1 VYCDQCGTRAQPD
14 SVYCR
19 SCGTQLER
27 EATLALACAREFQ
40 HARESIIE
48 VPLERPLGHGFFL
61 DWSTPLRVDNG
72 IATFD
77 GAEARLVRRPFTI
90 ALLTLATFGLYF
102 IVWFYHARRFAEI
115 RLARPNHAAIYT
127 ALLLVPVVNVVAA
140 LMTTDLLARA
150 LDERGSKRTKFFIA
164 TLAFFAL
171 VAFAPAPY
179 PWWGIV
185 FLSFIPVAL
194 MHADVVSAIIGGRVI
209 NKRSLNISAF
219 QTAIAA
225 GGLLLVILAFANL
238 IIRATP
244 LGYVVSVATSI
255 VVLGALRVFSTMRAW
270 GSVEKPIPADR
281 FAGAKT

>member
-1 VYCDQCGTRAQPD
+1 MYCDQCGTRAQPD

-171 VAFAPAPY
+171 MAFAPAPY

-185 FLSFIPVAL
+185 SLSFIPVAL

-244 LGYVVSVATSI
+244 LGYVVSVATLI

-270 GSVEKPIPADR
+270 ESVEKPIPADR